1 MSDDGRP
8 RLARQQRVGGD
19 GVPEVFVADEQ
30 VDLAVDLGRWQQ
42 LAYDVLIA
50 EGVRGLAELA
60 VLFVSEREMS
70 ELNDSYMGKAGP
82 TDVLAFPI
90 DAAEAEMV
98 QHGQPPSRGPD
109 RAPPDP
115 ADMPLLLG
123 DVVICPGV
131 AARQSPEHAGTVDDE
146 LALLV
151 VHGVLHVLGHDHAD
165 DAERTAMQAREREL
179 LEQYHWHGPAPT
191 GFRQEHIAT

>member
-1 MSDDGRP
+1 M
-8 RLARQQRVGGD
+8 
-19 GVPEVFVADEQ
+19 FCADEQ
-30 VDLAVDLGRWQQ
+30 IDVRVDLERWQQ
-42 LAYDVLIA
+42 LAFDVLVA
-50 EGVRGLAELA
+50 EGVRGLSELA
-60 VLFVSEREMS
+60 VLFVSEREMA
-70 ELNDSYMGKAGP
+70 ELNDSYMGKPGA

-90 DAAEAEMV
+90 DAAEAEIV

-123 DVVICPGV
+123 DVVICPAV
-131 AARQSPEHAGTVDDE
+131 AARQAADHAGTLDDE

-165 DAERTAMQAREREL
+165 DAERSVMQAREREL
-179 LEQYHWHGPAPT
+179 LELYMWHGPAPDT
-191 GFRQEHIAT
+191 FRQEHIAS

>member
-8 RLARQQRVGGD
+8 RLARPRRVGGD
-19 GVPEVFVADEQ
+19 GVPEVFCADEQ
-30 VDLAVDLGRWQQ
+30 ADLPVDLQRWQQ
-42 LAYDVLIA
+42 LAFDVLIA

-60 VLFVSEREMS
+60 VLFVSEREMA
-70 ELNDSYMGKAGP
+70 ELNDSYMGKPGA

-90 DAAEAEMV
+90 DAAEAEIV

-123 DVVICPGV
+123 DVVICPAV
-131 AARQSPEHAGTVDDE
+131 AARQAPDHAGTVDDE

-151 VHGVLHVLGHDHAD
+151 VHGVLHVLGHDHAEAAD
-165 DAERTAMQAREREL
+165 RLAMQARERRL
-179 LEQYHWHGPAPT
+179 LELHHWHGDAPT
-191 GFRQEHIAT
+191 AFRQEHLTP